1 MSHQWSEIDNLCM
14 DRALECAQRGELHV
28 APNPLVGCVIVDE
41 DDVVIG
47 SGWHRAFGESH
58 AEVQAYESLDA
69 KDLPRL
75 DKSTWYVTLEPCNH
89 TGKTPPCSDLIVRCN
104 PKRIVVATVDPNPL
118 VSGTGIDRLRSM
130 GLQVD
135 VGCKEA
141 EALWQNRR
149 FIYAM
154 KHRKPWVVLKWAR
167 TADGFLDPRLSEER
181 IPKSGGV
188 SITGDLAQTLT
199 HQWRAEEMGI
209 LIGSQTALIDEPL
222 LTARKSAGRDP
233 VRFVIDPQRVIPEDH
248 PLFESGASD
257 SRTIRIGSNDVVES
271 VGSNDCVWDPAE
283 GLSALLHQLHA
294 TYGIHSLLVEGGAHT
309 LNAFIAEGQW
319 NEMKR
324 WTNPQVAG
332 QGLFA
337 PTVPENAEP
346 IPFGSNQGIEGD
358 DQWERWM
365 HARSM
370 IALSETTSA

>member
-1 MSHQWSEIDNLCM
+1 
-14 DRALECAQRGELHV
+14 
-28 APNPLVGCVIVDE
+28 
-41 DDVVIG
+41 
-47 SGWHRAFGESH
+47 
-58 AEVQAYESLDA
+58 
-69 KDLPRL
+69 
-75 DKSTWYVTLEPCNH
+75 
-89 TGKTPPCSDLIVRCN
+89 
-104 PKRIVVATVDPNPL
+104 
-118 VSGTGIDRLRSM
+118 
-130 GLQVD
+130 
-135 VGCKEA
+135 
-141 EALWQNRR
+141 
-149 FIYAM
+149 M

-181 IPKSGGV
+181 IPQSGGV

-233 VRFVIDPQRVIPEDH
+233 VRFVIDPERIIPVDH

-257 SRTIRIGSNDVVES
+257 SRTIRIGSNDMVES
-271 VGSNDCVWDPAE
+271 VGSNDFVWNPAE
-283 GLSALLHQLHA
+283 GLGTLLHQLHA